1 MVSIL
6 IPVYNCRAWVANAVA
21 SALAQ
26 TWPDKEVIVLDDGS
40 TDGSME
46 ALAPFRGQVRIE
58 RVANGGQNA
67 SRNRLTALS
76 RGEWLVFLDADDEL
90 AADSVEQKMRYA
102 GAADAIYGSLEF
114 ASFRGADKVESHN
127 VAAVDYPDVI
137 AAAFQW
143 KFPNTSCLLF
153 RRSAVEAAG
162 GWNERIQNCTDYDLY
177 FRLLVGGHRFKAA
190 PDAWSLYRQWN
201 STQAV
206 NEDPLRRHTT
216 HLMVMRDAAQELRRA
231 GQMTPSREQV
241 FLDASL
247 VGMRAV
253 FQLDSRRAME
263 EHQRLR
269 SEHPAYR
276 PSPGALAA
284 GYVFA
289 YRLFGFQAAEKIA
302 AGVRALRRQRA

>member
-1 MVSIL
+1 
-6 IPVYNCRAWVANAVA
+6 VA

-26 TWPDKEVIVLDDGS
+26 TWSDKEIIVLDDGS

-46 ALAPFRGQVRIE
+46 ALAPFRGQLRIE

-76 RGEWLVFLDADDEL
+76 RGEWLAYLDADDEL
-90 AADSVEQKMRYA
+90 APDSIEQKMRFA
-102 GAADAIYGSLEF
+102 GAADAIYGSFEF
-114 ASFRGADKVESHN
+114 ASFRGAEKVESHK
-127 VAAVDYPDVI
+127 VAVVDHPDPV

-177 FRLLVGGHRFKAA
+177 FRMLAHGLRFKAA
-190 PDAWSLYRQWN
+190 PAAWSLYRQWS

-206 NEDPLRRHTT
+206 NEAPLRRHTT
-216 HLMVMRDAAQELRRA
+216 HLAVMRNAAQELRRI
-231 GQMTPSREQV
+231 GQMTPFREQV
-241 FLDASL
+241 FLDESL
-247 VGMRAV
+247 VGMRAM
-253 FQLDSRRAME
+253 FQLDPRRAVE
-263 EHQRLR
+263 EHRRLR
-269 SEHPAYR
+269 SDHPDYR
-276 PSPGALAA
+276 PLPGALAA

-289 YRLFGFQAAEKIA
+289 YRLFGFMAAERLA
-302 AGVRALRRQRA
+302 AFIREIRRLFR